1 MAQASPLKWSRDGR
15 SNKGTLFIVTNT
27 KLVIK
32 ALNSMRS
39 NSHWLVRK
47 VHQLEIDVP
56 TLGGWRPPGMWVT
69 MREVGRKGER
79 EGNAACMRGR
89 CSHRL

>member
-1 MAQASPLKWSRDGR
+1 MMADRTK
-15 SNKGTLFIVTNT
+15 TLFMVTNT

-56 TLGGWRPPGMWVT
+56 ALGGWRPPGMWVT
-69 MREVGRKGER
+69 MREVGGRER
-79 EGNAACMRGR
+79 EGGRRGMHAR
-89 CSHRL
+89 PLQPPPLTIPIG